1 MLVEDYYYSIDCN
14 FVQMFSLF
22 AQQIVMQ
29 DHANMVMQGT
39 LFPLRLIFK
48 LDFIVVNVCDSL
60 LLAKLA

>member
-39 LFPLRLIFK
+39 LFPLRLILYLIELWSMSVTVFYW
-48 LDFIVVNVCDSL
+48 LN
-60 LLAKLA
+60 